1 VVTQIQ
7 AAKKE
12 RTVLL
17 AEKKELP
24 FWNVPKKNEL
34 TARIADLT
42 ELLEELKSEKEILLH
57 NMSCTDSKDVLAAKK
72 KVELMEANLKTLD
85 EQEQKFST
93 ELENAL
99 AEYADLK
106 AQAEQFDPV
115 ELYDTR
121 QNLRPEME
129 QATVHLIQE
138 KYSYKYSH
146 STMTDGKRDVSRHL
160 GEYAE
165 SQEIRQIK
173 RERGYQ
179 QRQNR
184 PQPKKKHRNNW
195 ER

>member
-1 VVTQIQ
+1 MVTQIQ

-129 QATVHLIQE
+129 QATVH
-138 KYSYKYSH
+138 
-146 STMTDGKRDVSRHL
+146 
-160 GEYAE
+160 
-165 SQEIRQIK
+165 
-173 RERGYQ
+173 
-179 QRQNR
+179 
-184 PQPKKKHRNNW
+184 
-195 ER
+195 

>member
-1 VVTQIQ
+1 
-7 AAKKE
+7 
-12 RTVLL
+12 
-17 AEKKELP
+17 
-24 FWNVPKKNEL
+24 
-34 TARIADLT
+34 
-42 ELLEELKSEKEILLH
+42 
-57 NMSCTDSKDVLAAKK
+57 M
-72 KVELMEANLKTLD
+72 
-85 EQEQKFST
+85 
-93 ELENAL
+93 
-99 AEYADLK
+99 K